1 MLYCVKIPFRTGS
14 SYQRNDASKADTTQV
29 GQWSTDLSNWTNVT
43 PVMVADH
50 GTAPDDMT
58 VTVPL
63 SNAQNGML
71 FVRLKVTQ

>member
-1 MLYCVKIPFRTGS
+1 
-14 SYQRNDASKADTTQV
+14 
-29 GQWSTDLSNWTNVT
+29 
-43 PVMVADH
+43 MVADH